1 MKVALGCDHR
11 GLELKQK
18 IIPFLAE
25 AGYEYEDFGCY
36 DTSPVDYSD
45 ITEKVCKEIVSVKFD
60 RGVLICSTGIGMSIA
75 ANKIK
80 NIRAALCSDIF
91 SAIRS
96 RQHNDAN
103 VLVLGGEIIGQGVAL
118 EIVRV
123 FLTTEF
129 EGGRHQRRLEKVRQL
144 ETTLLDGK

>member
-1 MKVALGCDHR
+1 MKMALGCDHR
-11 GLELKQK
+11 GFELKQK

-36 DTSPVDYSD
+36 DTSPVDYPD
-45 ITEKVCKEIVSVKFD
+45 ITEKVCKEIVSGRFE
-60 RGVLICSTGIGMSIA
+60 RGVLVCSTGVGMGIA
-75 ANKIK
+75 ANKIRG
-80 NIRAALCSDIF
+80 IRAALCSDIF

-96 RQHNDAN
+96 RRHNDAN
-103 VLVLGGEIIGQGVAL
+103 VLVLGGDVIGQGVAL
-118 EIVRV
+118 EIVRL

-144 ETTLLDGK
+144 ETTLLDSK